1 MMTGVK
7 ALTAAASVASGLGV
21 LADAAA
27 ADPIADFYRGK
38 TYNIYTGT
46 GENSTGAVVQYT
58 RAVSQFIGRHIP
70 GNPTVVMRSM
80 PGAGGI
86 KAANFIYAIAPQDGT
101 VHGFISRGFIIQ
113 PLMGTQQAQF
123 DPTKFQW
130 IGSTSSEVSIGAVW
144 SAGTDAKTIQDA
156 MQKEIVV
163 GGTAPGQDTGL
174 YPLVLN
180 KLIGTKFKVVTGYAS
195 SSEVDLAMQRGEAQG
210 KIGWTW
216 GNLNAGNTA
225 DWVKTG
231 KVRVIIQM
239 GLEKSPRI
247 PADVPLLLDLARNAE
262 DRQLMEVIFGPAATG
277 YPSFMGP
284 SVPKDKVE
292 AIRQAFR
299 DTMKDPEFRQVLEKQ
314 KLELD
319 PIEGEDVAKIV
330 QHLYSAPPSVVKRA
344 RELIPP
350 S

>member
-1 MMTGVK
+1 MTTGLK
-7 ALTAAASVASGLGV
+7 ALAAATLALSGAAV
-21 LADAAA
+21 TATTAA

-46 GENSTGAVVQYT
+46 GENSSGAVVLYT
-58 RAVSQFIGRHIP
+58 RSVAQFIGRHIP
-70 GNPTVVMRSM
+70 GTPTVVTRAM

-86 KAANFIYAIAPQDGT
+86 KAANFVYTIAPQDGT

-113 PLMGTQQAQF
+113 PLMGTAQAQF

-130 IGSTSSEVSIGAVW
+130 IGSTASEVSVGALW
-144 SAGTDAKTIQDA
+144 AAGTDAKTIQDA
-156 MQKEIVV
+156 MQKEIIV

-174 YPLVLN
+174 YPLVPN

-225 DWVKTG
+225 DWVSTG

-247 PADVPLLLDLARNAE
+247 PADVPLLLDLARNTE

-284 SVPKDKVE
+284 GVPKDRVE

-299 DTMKDPEFRQVLEKQ
+299 DTTKDAEFRQVLEKQ
-314 KLELD
+314 KLDLD
-319 PIEGEDVAKIV
+319 PIEGDDVAKIV
-330 QHLYSAPPSVVKRA
+330 QRLYSAPPSVVERA
-344 RELIPP
+344 RQLLPP

>member
-1 MMTGVK
+1 MTTGWQ
-7 ALTAAASVASGLGV
+7 ALAAAGV
-21 LADAAA
+21 LGCAGAMAANAA
-27 ADPIADFYRGK
+27 ADTIADFYRGK

-58 RAVSQFIGRHIP
+58 RAVSQFIGKHIP
-70 GNPTVVMRSM
+70 GNPTVVQRSM

-86 KAANFIYAIAPQDGT
+86 KAANFVYSIAPQDGT

-113 PLMGTQQAQF
+113 PLMGTQQATF
-123 DPTKFQW
+123 DPTKFHW
-130 IGSTSSEVSIGAVW
+130 IGSTASEVSVGALW

-156 MQKEIVV
+156 MQQEIVV

-225 DWVKTG
+225 DWVSTG

-247 PADVPLLLDLARNAE
+247 PADVPLLLDLAKNTE

-284 SVPKDKVE
+284 HVPQDKVE

-299 DTMKDPEFRQVLEKQ
+299 DTMKDTEFRAVLEKQ
-314 KLELD
+314 KLDVD

-330 QHLYSAPPSVVKRA
+330 RRLYSAPPAVVERA
-344 RELIPP
+344 RQLIPP

>member
-1 MMTGVK
+1 MK
-7 ALTAAASVASGLGV
+7 QRCLTLG
-21 LADAAA
+21 AAA
-27 ADPIADFYRGK
+27 ALAAGAFVAAPAAADAIADFYRGK

-46 GENSTGAVVQYT
+46 GENSTGAVALYA
-58 RAVSQFIGRHIP
+58 RAVANVIGRHIP
-70 GNPTVVMRSM
+70 GTPTVVLRSM

-86 KAANFIYAIAPQDGT
+86 KAANFVYGVAPQDGT
-101 VHGFISRGFIIQ
+101 VHGFISRGFIVQ
-113 PLMGTQQAQF
+113 PLMGKKQAQF

-130 IGSTSSEVSIGAVW
+130 IGSTASEVSVGCLW
-144 SAGTDAKTIQDA
+144 SAGTEVRTIQEI
-156 MQKEIVV
+156 MQREVVV
-163 GGTAPGQDTGL
+163 GGTAPSQDTGL
-174 YPLVLN
+174 YPVVLN
-180 KLIGTKFKVVTGYAS
+180 KLIGTRFKVVTGYAS
-195 SSEVDLAMQRGEAQG
+195 SSEVDLAMQRGEVQG

-247 PADVPLLLDLARNAE
+247 PADVPWLIDFARNAE
-262 DRQLMEVIFGPAATG
+262 DRQLMEVIFGTAATG

-284 SVPKDKVE
+284 GVAKERVE

-299 DTMKDPEFRQVLEKQ
+299 DTTKDEEFRQLLAKQ

-330 QHLYSAPPSVVKRA
+330 QRLYSAPPSVIERA